1 MAVEGPR
8 ELVRISSEANLTISV
23 AESCTGGLLSSAITD
38 VPGASACFLG
48 GMTAYSNDAKSSL
61 LGVDPRTITRYG
73 AVSRQTAAAMAE
85 RCKGL
90 FGSDISCAISGIAG
104 PTGGTSRKPVGT
116 VFIAVAG
123 GGRRTVSEGFMLG
136 DMGRKRFKAAAVE
149 RAIGMMLGRA
159 RTIIDGGEVDGIG
172 LSP

>member
-1 MAVEGPR
+1 MAGESPK
-8 ELVRISSEANLTISV
+8 ELVRICSGAGLTISV
-23 AESCTGGLLSSAITD
+23 AESCTGGLLSSTITD

-48 GMTAYSNDAKSSL
+48 GMTTYSNDAKSSL
-61 LGVDPRTITRYG
+61 LGVDPRKISRHG
-73 AVSRQTAAAMAE
+73 AVSRQVAAAMAE
-85 RCKGL
+85 RCMDL
-90 FGSDISCAISGIAG
+90 FGSDLSSAISGIAG

-123 GGRRTVSEGFMLG
+123 GARRTVSEGFMLG
-136 DMGRKRFKAAAVE
+136 DIGRKRFKAAAVE